1 MQTNYM
7 KDVKTLASLFL
18 IGGLFLVVG
27 TQVVSAQYND
37 TITGNSTNSTF
48 AANVTNT
55 TTIST
60 TDEEDGVGGIA
71 GIRIGD
77 GG

>member
-1 MQTNYM
+1 M
-7 KDVKTLASLFL
+7 KYFQILASLFL
-18 IGGLFLVVG
+18 IGGLLLVVG
-27 TQVVSAQYND
+27 IQAIDAQYND

-60 TDEEDGVGGIA
+60 TDGNGIGEIPTRDVG
-71 GIRIGD
+71 
-77 GG
+77 